1 MLFLALDTV
10 IAISEKQ
17 KILQKQREEIEE
29 IERNV
34 DREVSCAEK
43 RWRIFSAPE
52 MLQTNKGMEQNVF
65 LIHVKCIQLL
75 KSKKRL

>member
-43 RWRIFSAPE
+43 R
-52 MLQTNKGMEQNVF
+52 
-65 LIHVKCIQLL
+65 
-75 KSKKRL
+75 